1 MVRYIM
7 ETNNTNLAITA
18 INAIRAL
25 IAYRTE
31 LDNEFLCHPNRYDED
46 FKNSFLERYYA
57 VTALAN
63 NINYHF
69 NPLEKQCVTL
79 Q

>member
-1 MVRYIM
+1 M
-7 ETNNTNLAITA
+7 ETNNVNLANAATS
-18 INAIRAL
+18 AIRAL
-25 IAYRTE
+25 IDYRTE
-31 LDNEFLCHPNRYDED
+31 LDNEFACHPNRYDD
-46 FKNSFLERYYA
+46 DYRNAFFERYYA
-57 VTALAN
+57 VTSLAN